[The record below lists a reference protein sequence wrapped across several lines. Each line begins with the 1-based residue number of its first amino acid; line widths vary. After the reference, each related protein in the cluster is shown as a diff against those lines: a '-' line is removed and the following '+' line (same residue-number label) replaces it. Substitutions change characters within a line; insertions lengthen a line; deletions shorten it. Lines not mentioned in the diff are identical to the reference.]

1 MPLIQVTEQG
11 LQATNRSAILQY
23 LIEQFKTIYGDD
35 AYVEV
40 GTEDYNMLSALA
52 DMFNDMGMV
61 AVDVSQG
68 FNLQTATG
76 FQLDNIATIF
86 YNTVNRN
93 PATYSTVTVQISGT
107 AGTTIVNG
115 QVRDQMGGIWNLESP
130 ITIGSGGTVDA
141 LATYSQSG
149 AYYISA
155 NQISGANSILTPVA
169 GWTNVSNAQGS
180 SVGSNVENDASFRY
194 RLALKAQGQ
203 SLTVLESLYSNLS
216 SIANLPYVMIWEND
230 TSGTLS
236 YSNVSL
242 SDIPSHSLC
251 ISVYGDFTS
260 VTDQTIAEAIYAYK
274 GSGVGTYAP
283 TSGTGSTSYTIT
295 NALGTPQVINF
306 VKAVSNAIPVNV
318 VLQKLSTTSPD
329 VSDELETAISTAIQ
343 NYIQDEEIGSLVY
356 ASSLY
361 LPVSEAINE
370 IVGTSVYNITEIN
383 FGTSTTTVQNTYY
396 QKPFAGTIT
405 VTAQD
410 AT

>member
-216 SIANLPYVMIWEND
+216 SVANLPYVMIWEND

>member
-169 GWTNVSNAQGS
+169 GWTNVLNAQGS

-216 SIANLPYVMIWEND
+216 SVANLPYVMIWEND

-361 LPVSEAINE
+361 LSVSEAINE

>member
-169 GWTNVSNAQGS
+169 GWANVSNAQGS

-216 SIANLPYVMIWEND
+216 SVANLPYVMIWEND